1 MSIVINSFIPEF
13 IKIGFIIQMMKDV
26 STFWEWVDLRMEEVG
41 IKSVR
46 ELEKRAGFKTSA
58 ILRRRNDLKFP
69 TVEMAE
75 GLCRALRVDWVK
87 LWEQAGYVER
97 LSQAEVSPA
106 PEQLTGLDA
115 EIYQVLQDTGDDFK
129 GALLKTVRIWLVLY
143 EELRK

>member
-1 MSIVINSFIPEF
+1 MDELNISSF
-13 IKIGFIIQMMKDV
+13 
-26 STFWEWVDLRMEEVG
+26 
-41 IKSVR
+41 R
-46 ELEKRAGFKTSA
+46 ELEKRAGFQNGA
-58 ILRRRNDLKFP
+58 VGRRKNERKFP

-75 GLCRALRVDWVK
+75 GLCRALRVDWVE
-87 LWEQAGYVER
+87 LWTRAGYMER